1 MSTLNSANKEKN
13 NKYTCINKSLC
24 RKHLVNEKKILEGI
38 EVERILQQVDIQVFE
53 DLILEIYIPPTP
65 VCSLT
70 NYVWLSCST
79 LKMIFKKLYDDSPF
93 NKLETF
99 DGRVLNMIFSF
110 LIPSDIE
117 KLGDDSMFS
126 KTELFYNR
134 WSFAKQQN

>member
-1 MSTLNSANKEKN
+1 
-13 NKYTCINKSLC
+13 
-24 RKHLVNEKKILEGI
+24 
-38 EVERILQQVDIQVFE
+38 
-53 DLILEIYIPPTP
+53 
-65 VCSLT
+65 
-70 NYVWLSCST
+70 
-79 LKMIFKKLYDDSPF
+79 MIFKKLYDDSPF